1 MISKANTF
9 STRLF
14 QKCFRSSKRFRAGK
28 ITFLT
33 SDSRDKIS
41 HFAVVVSK
49 KYAKKAVARN
59 RLRRQIYEIIRKRV
73 LPYLEGK
80 NVICLYNGDKN
91 PQNSADLQKSFFE
104 FLSFQNRLKSKKKKS

>member
-1 MISKANTF
+1 MISTKFRF
-9 STRLF
+9 SSRLF
-14 QKCFRSSKRFRAGK
+14 KRCFRGAKRFRAGK
-28 ITFLT
+28 VTFLT
-33 SDSRDKIS
+33 TEDRGGKS

-49 KYAKKAVARN
+49 KHAKKAVTRN
-59 RLRRQIYEIIRKRV
+59 RLRRQMYEIIRKRV

-104 FLSFQNRLKSKKKKS
+104 FLGFQNRRKKTKF